1 MESGSWVKTPPAL
14 ARFFLPLWTSGVIAS
29 EVWLG
34 EDASHNG
41 KLAQGWNMVS
51 HVKED
56 ALQYAPKFVN

>member
-51 HVKED
+51 H
-56 ALQYAPKFVN
+56 A